1 MNKKS
6 ILNRPMFRQVKS
18 PAYGTGISANLV
30 SSEER
35 QRYNYG
41 GRVGYFQ
48 GTEYPTGVVPNL
60 EALQAWENKYKSG
73 QKIPE
78 DPESA
83 YQQYLYP
90 SQDDLEMDYDPTMEW
105 SAFDVYNAPLPKDIK
120 LKQQLIKEYGPDMEE
135 QVRTQW
141 EKGPGKK
148 YVKDW
153 EAYKSAE
160 QEAGKG
166 TKTEDQPTS
175 LNDLKMTKKFEEI
188 KTPGKEVVE
197 ETNTIG
203 LTEDEKNALLSSG
216 AFTGAAAAA
225 SSKGKDWKDV
235 LSDAIGGVASGLGT
249 GISPA
254 KIIQERKEQEA
265 KYDAATEMYLKTGE
279 AQHQREMSDD
289 FRIKTMVD
297 AGITEDEAT
306 ARIKL
311 GAPIP
316 KLNATMKKS
325 IKKGK
330 NPEMAAIVKSGKPYF
345 DEELGMYRVI
355 NKETG
360 KEDFVDSIEK
370 VIYYTEQGIIK

>member
-1 MNKKS
+1 MDRDVNEMDFGMQLDLSPYVSDKDR
-6 ILNRPMFRQVKS
+6 ILYEKFKDPE
-18 PAYGTGISANLV
+18 AT
-30 SSEER
+30 EE
-35 QRYNYG
+35 YY
-41 GRVGYFQ
+41 
-48 GTEYPTGVVPNL
+48 EKEWYPDKQ
-60 EALQAWENKYKSG
+60 EEYKSR
-73 QKIPE
+73 I
-78 DPESA
+78 
-83 YQQYLYP
+83 
-90 SQDDLEMDYDPTMEW
+90 
-105 SAFDVYNAPLPKDIK
+105 
-120 LKQQLIKEYGPDMEE
+120 EE
-135 QVRTQW
+135 QK
-141 EKGPGKK
+141 EILKAAGK
-148 YVKDW
+148 DTSRF
-153 EAYKSAE
+153 EDAE
-160 QEAGKG
+160 QKE
-166 TKTEDQPTS
+166 EPTS

-216 AFTGAAAAA
+216 AFSGAAAAA

-265 KYDAATEMYLKTGE
+265 KYAAATDMYLKTGE
-279 AQHQREMSDD
+279 AAHKREMSDD
-289 FRIKTMVD
+289 FRIKKMVD
-297 AGITEDEAT
+297 DGVLEDDAI

-316 KLNATMKKS
+316 KLSPTIKKS

-370 VIYYTEQGIIK
+370 VVMLTEQGKIKQEVAHGSKGLLS